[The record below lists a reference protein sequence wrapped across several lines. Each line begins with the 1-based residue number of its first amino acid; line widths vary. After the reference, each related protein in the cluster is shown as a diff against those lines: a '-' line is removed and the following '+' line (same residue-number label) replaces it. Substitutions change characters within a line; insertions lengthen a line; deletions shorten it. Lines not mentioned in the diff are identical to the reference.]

1 MTNKLTARLLAIAGK
16 LAGVI
21 PGVPDGTGPHGWRKR
36 NQQEECPLGGKKE
49 IESEAGPKIARA
61 GEPRIDALRRILTK
75 HQYEKID
82 GYQVDAQTANML
94 VTVYDSLAKRG
105 HDMSRFDRIPL
116 PKLVDFGWSQV
127 RSASTEGLK
136 SRRAEVGMWRGHLPA
151 TCDFCHKPITGKWFV
166 DGNTNWGSWANMCPN
181 CFMMNGVGIGPGKGQ
196 KYDAVTGRKLQGSDF
211 SEIHSRRAM
220 YWGGPD
226 RVYRL
231 TRTEQENGT
240 AVCPKC
246 KKEMQKEPFTKSD
259 KLYTC
264 ESCGFKVPT
273 SKTTTTCI
281 TVDVDKDGEV
291 DVDVTTAGK
300 EKKAAKEHELKI
312 VSLHDGMAECS
323 AGDWH
328 FSHTGPITKQQ
339 IEKEFEKHLNSVGN
353 RKAAITRRGRNSS
366 VAREL
371 VAIEF
376 PTQDAYDKYMKDHP
390 DADKSNHRVVEQKKE
405 PAKKDKSK
413 PREVGTGKKLFE
425 PIDVG
430 TKWTVE
436 AERMEDG
443 SVQGAA
449 TNADSAKTYMMGDD
463 DFKDSV
469 PAHVVQVL
477 KRAIR

>member
-1 MTNKLTARLLAIAGK
+1 VRDNLGFLEENKMRTRRGSSFWPDGLSDMLIRFQPGDLVVPITSKEDHFLGVVKEVLPKINKVMVLWNGGSLKQHDPDEIHLENYQNPIVRSRMAKARRVRGKAAAEFSSNFQHEGVRTASLSPRNIVRWLQRNINKLT
-16 LAGVI
+16 GVR
-21 PGVPDGTGPHGWRKR
+21 P
-36 NQQEECPLGGKKE
+36 
-49 IESEAGPKIARA
+49 S
-61 GEPRIDALRRILTK
+61 DAD
-75 HQYEKID
+75 E
-82 GYQVDAQTANML
+82 V
-94 VTVYDSLAKRG
+94 
-105 HDMSRFDRIPL
+105 FDRMVEDGDADDTDRDYRAIEDIMETIGDAMRDARR
-116 PKLVDFGWSQV
+116 DF
-127 RSASTEGLK
+127 RSIVK
-136 SRRAEVGMWRGHLPA
+136 SLDPMSLR
-151 TCDFCHKPITGKWFV
+151 
-166 DGNTNWGSWANMCPN
+166 S
-181 CFMMNGVGIGPGKGQ
+181 
-196 KYDAVTGRKLQGSDF
+196 SDY
-211 SEIHSRRAM
+211 SELRSRRAM
-220 YWGGPD
+220 YWGAPD

-231 TRTEQENGT
+231 TRTEQENGN

-264 ESCGFKVPT
+264 QSCGFKVPT
-273 SKTTTTCI
+273 SKTTTTRI